1 MRLLR
6 VLVWRPPPLR
16 EPARVDCLLERASL
30 RQCLHWAH
38 EDASR
43 GKLPRAAGWLKEA
56 GRSIAVLERALGG
69 VSLPAGEESA

>member
-1 MRLLR
+1 VILFR
-6 VLVWRPPPLR
+6 VLVWRPPSIR
-16 EPARVDCLLERASL
+16 EPARLDALLELSSL

-56 GRSIAVLERALGG
+56 ERSIAALERGLGG
-69 VSLPAGEESA
+69 VTLPGEESA